1 MAVTKATLIACVAL
15 LFVAVSGCKKGEG
28 GTCFEASECD
38 EGLGCIGDALRR
50 CEKCDSAEVC
60 RVDGRCSAKDG
71 LCTAAS
77 DDDCKKGYVC
87 TGKGGCTAKDGHCV
101 VGGDADC
108 QQSEAC
114 KNDGFCKSKG
124 NNCIKEKKDEPKPA
138 EPVESAEAIE
148 VPPDTATP

>member
-1 MAVTKATLIACVAL
+1 
-15 LFVAVSGCKKGEG
+15 
-28 GTCFEASECD
+28 
-38 EGLGCIGDALRR
+38 
-50 CEKCDSAEVC
+50 
-60 RVDGRCSAKDG
+60 
-71 LCTAAS
+71 
-77 DDDCKKGYVC
+77 
-87 TGKGGCTAKDGHCV
+87 V

-138 EPVESAEAIE
+138 EPAPTESAEAIE